1 MRDDVSSVNVQGR
14 LLKTGCE
21 ANCNASRKT
30 LIESTQRIT
39 VFNTEACLSIFYI
52 YKVEFTATAAAAAAV

>member
-1 MRDDVSSVNVQGR
+1 MKNDVSSVNVQGR
-14 LLKTGCE
+14 LGVKLHE

-52 YKVEFTATAAAAAAV
+52 YKVEFTATATAAV